1 MEKAKKKRILILI
14 LAALLIVLFAWRFI
28 PVSFSKAL
36 RDEAGPDI
44 LTGFI
49 AMVTIHTAEQGS
61 LQSETYEIGMEAW
74 PEIYTILD
82 SANYRRDF
90 RNLIAPLLNGIS
102 VKGSDK
108 VVDVSIHSAGRSRT
122 IECVAKDKV
131 FINYG
136 DGSSCLYHPTDR
148 SVLDKLAEYIK
159 NNGEKK

>member
-1 MEKAKKKRILILI
+1 MEKSKKKMILRLI

-36 RDEAGPDI
+36 RDGAEPDI
-44 LTGFI
+44 LTSFS
-49 AMVTIHTAEQGS
+49 AMATIITAEQGG
-61 LQSETYEIGMEAW
+61 LHSETYEIGMEAW

-90 RNLIAPLLNGIS
+90 RNLIASLLNGIS
-102 VKGSDK
+102 VKGADK
-108 VVDVSIHSAGRSRT
+108 VIDVFLQSAGRSRN
-122 IECVAKDKV
+122 IEFVAKDKV

-136 DGSSCLYHPTDR
+136 GSARLYHPTDR
-148 SVLDKLAEYIK
+148 SVLDQLAEYIK